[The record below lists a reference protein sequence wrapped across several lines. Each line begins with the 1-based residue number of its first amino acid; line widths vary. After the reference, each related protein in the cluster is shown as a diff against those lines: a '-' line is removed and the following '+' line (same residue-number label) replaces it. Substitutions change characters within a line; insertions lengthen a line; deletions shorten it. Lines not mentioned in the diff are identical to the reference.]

1 MTDVTAK
8 VTVRPPARFA
18 YLFQSHLTPDALQKF
33 PPPVLRIMARISRP
47 HNLPGWFLLII
58 GTLMVLRQIIA
69 FIDVKPVM
77 EEFNIRDENSV
88 RFMGRSFQK
97 SLLVLQCC
105 EVAQKLILGLFA
117 AFSMGLIGLY
127 NIIGALEDNWNIY
140 WFSLVSRIVGSIIMY
155 TLKGGWEN
163 LAHIELGTAVLLAAC
178 MWWT

>member
-8 VTVRPPARFA
+8 VT
-18 YLFQSHLTPDALQKF
+18 F

-88 RFMGRSFQK
+88 RFM
-97 SLLVLQCC
+97 
-105 EVAQKLILGLFA
+105 